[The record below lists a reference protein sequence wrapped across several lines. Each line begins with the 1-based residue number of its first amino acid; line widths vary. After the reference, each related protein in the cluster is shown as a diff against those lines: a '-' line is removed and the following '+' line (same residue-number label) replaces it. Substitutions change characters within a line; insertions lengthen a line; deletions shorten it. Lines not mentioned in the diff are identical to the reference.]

1 MDVRQSFAKKSDGSV
16 PSFGISFPGGKKVR
30 SRLGGT
36 NRKTRSIILPGFA
49 NLDWKERPLSVRFKE
64 KPSGIFRQG
73 LV

>member
-16 PSFGISFPGGKKVR
+16 PSFGISFPGYEKVR

-36 NRKTRSIILPGFA
+36 NRKTILPGFA